1 MRLWQV
7 WGLGNGCFPAG
18 VSQHEV
24 MEWVTRDIEGMLV
37 GASYESLHAKVTEKA
52 SSD

>member
-1 MRLWQV
+1 MASVGAGERLLSGW
-7 WGLGNGCFPAG
+7 C

-37 GASYESLHAKVTEKA
+37 GASYESLHVKVTDKA